1 MKKKS
6 TRRRRRTRIKSI
18 NRDINEE
25 EGLPIYKKLYP
36 PLKDLFVYDEN
47 NEIENKLLKMKSD
60 ISKSKKKKNFLEEED
75 EMDERFLNNLVKSP
89 CPIPKQKVIDVI
101 SKFIQKSKL
110 IGKLEKDYE
119 STEKK
124 TVNMSLSKGCA
135 EKLKY
140 EEFETGEIIFK
151 IGDAGDNFYFI
162 LSGNVSVLKLKEIP
176 NIQMTYMEYIKYCSN
191 LLMNDSILF

>member
-60 ISKSKKKKNFLEEED
+60 ISKSKKKKNFLEDED
-75 EMDERFLNNLVKSP
+75 EMDERFLNNLVKSHVLYLN
-89 CPIPKQKVIDVI
+89 K
-101 SKFIQKSKL
+101 KS
-110 IGKLEKDYE
+110 
-119 STEKK
+119 
-124 TVNMSLSKGCA
+124 
-135 EKLKY
+135 
-140 EEFETGEIIFK
+140 
-151 IGDAGDNFYFI
+151 
-162 LSGNVSVLKLKEIP
+162 
-176 NIQMTYMEYIKYCSN
+176 
-191 LLMNDSILF
+191 